1 MGSPFILNFM
11 HLYYPSFSI
20 SLIVMANHAAN
31 LEANLARFQ
40 RTNYLAPLHSPT
52 PAINRGILFNNLYF
66 HFQ

>member
-1 MGSPFILNFM
+1 
-11 HLYYPSFSI
+11 
-20 SLIVMANHAAN
+20 MANHAAN

-40 RTNYLAPLHSPT
+40 RTNYLAPLHSAT